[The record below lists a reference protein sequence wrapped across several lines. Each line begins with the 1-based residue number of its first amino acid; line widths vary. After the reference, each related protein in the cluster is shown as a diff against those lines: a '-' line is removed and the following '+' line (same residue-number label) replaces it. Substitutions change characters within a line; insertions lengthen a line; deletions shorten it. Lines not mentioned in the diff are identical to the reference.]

1 MDLYD
6 THLKSINLHI
16 VPNICKSSKSVIYV
30 ELLVLKVRRV
40 VYYLFNRLT
49 KEGM

>member
-40 VYYLFNRLT
+40 LFVQ
-49 KEGM
+49 